1 MFERYTER
9 ARRTLFF
16 ARYEASEFGAPAIEA
31 EHLLLGLI
39 REGHG
44 LMARVFA
51 NWDLSLEEMR
61 HRIEARLERGEKY
74 STSVEIP
81 FSAEAKQALEFAREE
96 ADRLAQNVIE
106 PTHVLVGIFRTEQS
120 LPAVLMREA
129 GMTAEGIRDLLV
141 DAAQPDAS
149 TAPGWPPTLE
159 VNLTALASLADAVAQ
174 LQLENDELRRRIEA
188 LEQQSR
194 DTADS

>member
-81 FSAEAKQALEFAREE
+81 FSAEARQVLEFAREE

-129 GMTAEGIRDLLV
+129 GMTVERIRDLLA
-141 DAAQPDAS
+141 DAAQPD
-149 TAPGWPPTLE
+149 APGWPPTLE
-159 VNLTALASLADAVAQ
+159 VDLSALASLAEAVAQ

-188 LEQQSR
+188 LEQHSR